1 MNLSSPSEQS
11 TKILLFWLQFVVSLV
26 CQLFYHVVNADS
38 CWKQAFIKF
47 FGASVPFK
55 RLDPKSWRGEYIKR
69 TRLLRRWEKG
79 RGFNIMIDPKIGQ
92 ITELWAEMNNTPNQ
106 GWFLAGGLSQGGYYL
121 PRKASRHV
129 LSTRTKLLLT
139 LARFSFSI

>member
-92 ITELWAEMNNTPNQ
+92 ITELWAETNNTPNQ
-106 GWFLAGGLSQGGYYL
+106 GWFLAGGLSQGDYSFL
-121 PRKASRHV
+121 RQASRQV
-129 LSTRTKLLLT
+129 R
-139 LARFSFSI
+139 